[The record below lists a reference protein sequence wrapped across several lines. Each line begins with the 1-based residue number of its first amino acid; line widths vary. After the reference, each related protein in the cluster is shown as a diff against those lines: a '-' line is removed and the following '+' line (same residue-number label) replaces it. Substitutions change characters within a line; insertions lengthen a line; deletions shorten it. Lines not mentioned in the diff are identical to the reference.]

1 MSSFR
6 KDTNYQVTKK
16 IIEYMGGKL
25 MLHIEQKI
33 VLIQIIIPLD
43 EEVVNAAQNVK
54 HCDHAFW
61 KAKNKTLFEQFKQ
74 ML

>member
-1 MSSFR
+1 
-6 KDTNYQVTKK
+6 
-16 IIEYMGGKL
+16 MGGKL

-33 VLIQIIIPLD
+33 VLIQIIMPLD
-43 EEVVNAAQNVK
+43 EEVVNATQNVK
-54 HCDHAFW
+54 HCDHEFW